1 MATERKLVTVLF
13 CDLVGSTG
21 LGELLDVEALGSV
34 QAAYFDRV
42 RSVVEQFGGT
52 VEKFAGDAVVA
63 VFGVPTQHEDDA
75 ERAVRCALALR
86 EALVG
91 LTDTLRPR
99 FGVELELR
107 VGVATGDAV
116 VGASDALATGDVM
129 NTAARLEQ
137 AAEPGQVLVGRD
149 TMRLTSDA
157 VDYGHELQVEARG
170 KREPVSAWPALKG
183 TSRRTRARSPLVGR
197 TAELELLA
205 GALERAIRDCE
216 PQAVVVLGEP
226 GIGKSRLAEEFAARA
241 HGRAGVF
248 RGACLHYGEGTV
260 WLPLAG
266 VVRQEAGIGDADGD
280 ESARAKLHRALAPR
294 HSRRSSRSSRPS
306 WRRWSLARQR
316 APRTSSCGAF
326 ADTSRASRPPAR
338 SSWFSTTCTGPTTRC
353 SMPSRSSSRSSPPSP
368 SHWFSRAGPSCA
380 TGWRSSSLTSG

>member
-52 VEKFAGDAVVA
+52 VEKFAGDAAVA

-75 ERAVRCALALR
+75 GRAVRCALALR

-107 VGVATGDAV
+107 IGVATGDAV

-157 VDYGHELQVEARG
+157 VDYGDELQVEARG
-170 KREPVSAWPALKG
+170 KREPVPAWPALEG

-205 GALERAIRDCE
+205 GALSGRSETA
-216 PQAVVVLGEP
+216 
-226 GIGKSRLAEEFAARA
+226 SRRLWSSSASPAS
-241 HGRAGVF
+241 GRAGL
-248 RGACLHYGEGTV
+248 RGVRRARARTGRRLPRSVPALRRGHR

-266 VVRQEAGIGDADGD
+266 VVRQGPASGTRTATRRPGR
-280 ESARAKLHRALAPR
+280 SCTARWRRATTP
-294 HSRRSSRSSRPS
+294 RSSRSSRRS
-306 WRRWSLARQR
+306 WRRWSLAPPR
-316 APRTSSCGAF
+316 ARRASFCGAC
-326 ADTSRASRPPAR
+326 ADTSRVSRPPAP